1 MTVALRP
8 ADCVAVTWT
17 AEGGA
22 TGDPRDDQ
30 DLVARAREGDAA
42 AITALYRRYVDRI
55 YRFAYR
61 RMGTHHRAEE
71 VTAATFERAL
81 RALPEFV
88 WQGRGFEP
96 WLFRIAANECAAWF
110 RREHRSSRPR
120 ARLALVTY
128 AADETAPDAAAGIE
142 DAADAGELAQ
152 MRRALTRLNPRYQE
166 VISLRYFSDL
176 STEEAA
182 AAMGCSKAVLSV
194 TLHRAVSALQR
205 ALARDAD
212 EEGR

>member
-1 MTVALRP
+1 MPEGP
-8 ADCVAVTWT
+8 ASA
-17 AEGGA
+17 
-22 TGDPRDDQ
+22 DPRDDRV
-30 DLVARAREGDAA
+30 LVERASEGDAA
-42 AITALYRRYVDRI
+42 AVTALYRRYVDRI

-81 RALPEFV
+81 RGLPDFV
-88 WQGRGFEP
+88 WQGGGFEP

-110 RREHRSSRPR
+110 RREQRASRPR
-120 ARLALVTY
+120 ARMAMVAY
-128 AADETAPDAAAGIE
+128 AADETV
-142 DAADAGELAQ
+142 ADAGERIEAAFDAAEVAAL
-152 MRRALTRLNPRYQE
+152 RRALGTLNPRYQE
-166 VISLRYFSDL
+166 VISLRYLSEL

-194 TLHRAVSALQR
+194 TLHRAVSALHR
-205 ALARDAD
+205 AIAREHQIA

>member
-1 MTVALRP
+1 MQ
-8 ADCVAVTWT
+8 ADSVAVTWAPDGGT
-17 AEGGA
+17 ATEPVA
-22 TGDPRDDQ
+22 DRK
-30 DLVARAREGDAA
+30 LVERAREGDALA
-42 AITALYRRYVDRI
+42 VAGLYRRYVDRI

-81 RALPEFV
+81 RALPHFE
-88 WQGRGFEP
+88 WRGRGFEP

-110 RREHRSSRPR
+110 RREQRTNRPR

-128 AADETAPDAAAGIE
+128 AADRAVE
-142 DAADAGELAQ
+142 DASASLEITDDVTRV
-152 MRRALTRLNPRYQE
+152 RRVLSTLNPRYQE
-166 VISLRYFSDL
+166 VISLRYFADL

-194 TLHRAVSALQR
+194 TLHRALAALQR
-205 ALARDAD
+205 ALELGEDQEED
-212 EEGR
+212 ER